1 MIFDYLILFITFV
14 NFITM
19 MYNFWNIKLA
29 IASIDRA
36 INTYKE
42 KTASNPPDSG
52 TEIHSD
58 LGRRLLEIQ
67 RERYSKPR
75 GRI

>member
-1 MIFDYLILFITFV
+1 MIFDYLNLFIAFV
-14 NFITM
+14 NFVTM

-29 IASIDRA
+29 IASVDRV
-36 INTYKE
+36 INTCRE

-52 TEIHSD
+52 VEIHSD

-67 RERYSKPR
+67 RGRYSKPR